1 MYALASYLAS
11 NEENSVYMLFVSER
25 TPDRGAMLDLKQE
38 MGIDYLEHL
47 SGLHSLNAVEVD
59 GTGFKANTNTM
70 RMSTTKTLSW
80 FDYARGGD

>member
-11 NEENSVYMLFVSER
+11 NKENSVYMLFVSER

-47 SGLHSLNAVEVD
+47 SGLHSLNAIEVD
-59 GTGFKANTNTM
+59 GTGLKASTSAM
-70 RMSTTKTLSW
+70 KISTTKIYLGSIT
-80 FDYARGGD
+80 